1 MSESAMDGGDVA
13 IDVDSRKRAHNLAT
27 VRRMMELFSSG
38 QPEGLLEH
46 VADDVVYEAPY
57 YSQFQTKHSRA
68 ELAAMLQAVEA
79 RFSSILYEVV
89 ELFPTTDPD
98 LVIAEIRGDHAVKDS
113 DRRYQNHYIQFLRFG
128 DDGKVVHW
136 REFSNPDVY
145 RDSVGY

>member
-1 MSESAMDGGDVA
+1 MSDSARDDGDVA
-13 IDVDSRKRAHNLAT
+13 IDFDSRKRAHNLAT

-38 QPEGLLEH
+38 NPDGLLDH
-46 VADDVVYEAPY
+46 VSDDVVYEAPY
-57 YSQFQTKHSRA
+57 YSQFQTKRSRD

-113 DRRYQNHYIQFLRFG
+113 DRRYQNHYIQFLHFRE
-128 DDGKVVHW
+128 GKVDHW

-145 RDSVGY
+145 RTATGE